1 VFSAGAEAVTL
12 LFCDAPSEL
21 DFRSFSGMGTE
32 PLLSQE
38 HGSRLFKNTNH
49 RTPQA
54 TTLVPH
60 QNPVDPVHALHPP
73 RAHPTPAE

>member
-1 VFSAGAEAVTL
+1 
-12 LFCDAPSEL
+12 
-21 DFRSFSGMGTE
+21 MGTE